1 VIANINVAARY
12 TRAAP
17 RIHTH
22 DTAVLTRPSGTR
34 ARVPGTRTLL
44 FPLSAGW
51 KATVAAAEEEE
62 EEEEEGWDIDACS
75 MYRYDSVPSSLY
87 VESIRSAA
95 SERQ

>member
-1 VIANINVAARY
+1 
-12 TRAAP
+12 
-17 RIHTH
+17 
-22 DTAVLTRPSGTR
+22 
-34 ARVPGTRTLL
+34 
-44 FPLSAGW
+44 
-51 KATVAAAEEEE
+51 VAAAEEEE